1 MKSLY
6 DIQIRDIKGAPL
18 DLRQFEGKYLLIVN
32 VASACGYTPQYKGLQ
47 NLYENFGERINILGC
62 PCNDFGGQEPGSAQD
77 IEQFCSTTYQVTFPL
92 TDKVRISSDPHPL
105 YQWLCS
111 QEENGHSD
119 NQVNWNFNK
128 FLIGPEGNLI
138 SYFSSSVDPLDD
150 RIIGVIS
157 A

>member
-1 MKSLY
+1 MKSIYEIL
-6 DIQIRDIKGAPL
+6 IRDIKGAPL

-77 IEQFCSTTYQVTFPL
+77 IEQFCSTTYQVTFPMAEKL
-92 TDKVRISSDPHPL
+92 KITSDPHPL
-105 YQWLCS
+105 YQWLTN

-119 NQVNWNFNK
+119 NKVNWNFNK
-128 FLIGPEGNLI
+128 FLIGPEGQFV
-138 SYFSSSVDPLDD
+138 SYYPSSVDPLDD
-150 RIIGVIS
+150 RIIGIIT